1 MMIFNSRSEADARL
15 NTMAGAYAQLQAETA
30 AVKAIGGIL
39 SHATINAM
47 LGAMAALQQGIDEIQ
62 KSSAAAQKK

>member
-15 NTMAGAYAQLQAETA
+15 NTMAGAYAQLQAEAA
-30 AVKAIGGIL
+30 AVKAVGGIL
-39 SHATINAM
+39 SHATTNAM

-62 KSSAAAQKK
+62 KNSAAAQKK